1 MKKLM
6 KRIKK
11 QSDKMELTFPD
22 IERKTGVDRVVIT
35 DAVSGK
41 TSEMKFD
48 NFLPVVSVLFENM
61 EERKEII
68 NEFIMLCMGDLN
80 IRKALCYCQGIG
92 EYETIDKIIK
102 KHKNHKKLQKYFKI
116 YQLYNFRNTNKIR
129 GQAMIDKMDEIS
141 FSNDSEIQVLVNML
155 YSFSM
160 YDIFNYRAM
169 LPYTDKVEKNLNEL
183 NKGFIKSCLEMHYND
198 RIAYINLFNEDVKA
212 CRKKCEEI
220 LNSDIEV
227 PVIKATALCCLGES
241 FLFTDVLKAEKYLLE
256 SIKYLDDNGISKNGR
271 KYRSFQ
277 STLAFLYIDNGFNLD
292 KIDFTCID
300 LSEIAYYEGLYGDKE
315 KALKMFEELSK
326 ERKFVSPFIMYYI
339 SRINND
345 ILGLKEALKRF
356 ERVGNYHYANAVK
369 RVLASIEK
377 RVG

>member
-256 SIKYLDDNGISKNGR
+256 SVKYLDDNGISKNGR

>member
-256 SIKYLDDNGISKNGR
+256 SVKYLDDNGISKNGR

-315 KALKMFEELSK
+315 KALKMYEELSK

>member
-41 TSEMKFD
+41 ISEMKFD

-256 SIKYLDDNGISKNGR
+256 SVKYLDDNGISKNGR

>member
-256 SIKYLDDNGISKNGR
+256 SVKYLDDNGISKNGR

-326 ERKFVSPFIMYYI
+326 ERKFVSLFIMYYI

>member
-183 NKGFIKSCLEMHYND
+183 NKG
-198 RIAYINLFNEDVKA
+198 
-212 CRKKCEEI
+212 
-220 LNSDIEV
+220 
-227 PVIKATALCCLGES
+227 
-241 FLFTDVLKAEKYLLE
+241 
-256 SIKYLDDNGISKNGR
+256 
-271 KYRSFQ
+271 
-277 STLAFLYIDNGFNLD
+277 
-292 KIDFTCID
+292 
-300 LSEIAYYEGLYGDKE
+300 
-315 KALKMFEELSK
+315 
-326 ERKFVSPFIMYYI
+326 
-339 SRINND
+339 
-345 ILGLKEALKRF
+345 
-356 ERVGNYHYANAVK
+356 
-369 RVLASIEK
+369 
-377 RVG
+377 

>member
-300 LSEIAYYEGLYGDKE
+300 LSEIAYYEGLYRDKE

>member
-345 ILGLKEALKRF
+345 ILGSKEALKRF

>member
-1 MKKLM
+1 M

-256 SIKYLDDNGISKNGR
+256 SVKYLDDNGISKNGR

>member
-1 MKKLM
+1 MRKLM
-6 KRIKK
+6 NRIKK
-11 QSDKMELTFPD
+11 QADRRELTFPD

-35 DAVSGK
+35 DAVTGK

-48 NFLPVVSVLFENM
+48 KFLPVVSILFEDT
-61 EERKEII
+61 EERKSIL
-68 NEFIMLCMGDLN
+68 NEFIMLCRGDLN

-92 EYETIDKIIK
+92 EYEVIDKLIE
-102 KHKNHKKLQKYFKI
+102 KHQKNKKLMKYFKI
-116 YQLYNFRNTNKIR
+116 YELYNLRNQNKKR
-129 GQAMIDKMDEIS
+129 GQLMIDEMDEIS
-141 FSNDSEIQVLVNML
+141 FSSDSEIQVLVNML

-169 LPYTDKVEKNLNEL
+169 LPYTDKVEKNLNEI

-198 RIAYINLFNEDVKA
+198 RIAYINLFNEDVA
-212 CRKKCEEI
+212 VCRKKCEEI

-256 SIKYLDDNGISKNGR
+256 SLKYLEDNGISKNGR
-271 KYRSFQ
+271 KYKSFQ

-292 KIDFTCID
+292 KIDFTSID
-300 LSEIAYYEGLYGDKE
+300 TSEIAYYEGLYGDKE
-315 KALKMFEELSK
+315 KALKMFEELAK

-345 ILGLKEALKRF
+345 ILGLREALKRF

-369 RVLASIEK
+369 RILARTEE